1 MRTTLAVLAVSM
13 LCGSALGEARRSY
26 YTRDVIDTALRNVRR
41 YGWARSIRGMHV
53 GNAERFS
60 KHSDEA
66 LLSFVPPPE
75 IPRAYQVNAKG
86 CPVHGREVFRHGS
99 YPWKIDVER
108 PYRVKCPVGGEEYPS
123 NDFGAFHKSG
133 MGDRSL
139 LTGRFADDGWGWRGP
154 DDRDWTDT
162 YDNYFFVA
170 YYNHWATHNRLR
182 TIIYSL
188 GRSVVLVE
196 DGEPDKAKLFAHKL
210 GVVLWR
216 LAEHYPEY
224 RYEKQSREGIRRA
237 NYTGKILNHGWAAY
251 LARTFDAYDAV
262 KPYLYHDRELQRRS
276 GLNGEQLDC
285 MIRERLV
292 QDAARSITETAR
304 ITCNWGGSQRLVLRL
319 AKVLGD
325 EATNPSRD
333 EMVQYVLDNPKPG
346 TYLDQGVYDAM
357 ASLIHRDGVPA
368 ESPGYNLGWLIGV
381 AKIADGLAELGI
393 DLHKERRFR
402 HIMLWPFDL
411 CVAGELTPAMGDF
424 SNMWARLNVWEQ
436 AAPTYR
442 QVAPYVAD
450 ARLLWAAKK
459 ARPSHDGLFRG
470 AVTDLAEVS
479 DERPAIGIK
488 STLLPGYKVANLQ
501 SGSDE
506 NRTANSLFF
515 GSYSAHTHADQLN
528 LTIYSH
534 RNCLLPDFGYPEA
547 ADPFDPKRYGYFSNT
562 VAHNTVVVNAR
573 VQMNGPT
580 QLNAFEPN
588 GFAQL
593 VDATCDNAYPDVTS
607 LFRRVNIHVEATPTQ
622 SYVFDV
628 FYVRGGRQHDYLLHG
643 TQADFSCTPR
653 LGPVQKKGT
662 LAGEDVEVG
671 RFYDDPRLDGK
682 PPGSVSYGGYL
693 GSGFQFLTNV
703 QRAPLNEKAVGDWLL
718 TKPIDKQPDRPWQSI
733 GLRAHALGSDE
744 ELIACDGPVQ
754 TRPGMPDTVKFM
766 IRRRSADLG
775 DLASKFAAVFEP
787 YRDGH
792 WIKSVDS
799 VAIQPDDGNAAA
811 AKLRLTNGQIHYVFH
826 SLAASK
832 TYTIDGRLV
841 TDGMAACVVLGA
853 DGKVEKAMLYNGTG
867 LALDD
872 FALNGNG
879 ARRTKIVSLDYDA
892 GIVEVADPVICGDLR
907 PGQVVVVEPGKYG
920 DGITLRKVID
930 ATHFSVGDED
940 LQAAG
945 GAVVKLDPKTGA
957 VASSVTITRAKPG
970 MMVYNSRMEPVG
982 HVDRWQR
989 HQTKWSIKPLAD
1001 KALSPDTFPKSEGFT
1016 RPRFSIMVAAPGNE
1030 VMVPSLTLY
1039 LATGE

>member
-1 MRTTLAVLAVSM
+1 
-13 LCGSALGEARRSY
+13 
-26 YTRDVIDTALRNVRR
+26 
-41 YGWARSIRGMHV
+41 MHV
-53 GNAERFS
+53 GNAERFA
-60 KHSDEA
+60 KHSDEE
-66 LLSFVPPPE
+66 LLSFVPPPD

-86 CPVHGREVFRHGS
+86 CPAHGREVFRHGS

-108 PYRVKCPVGGEEYPS
+108 PYRVKCPIGGEEYPS
-123 NDFGAFHKSG
+123 NDFGAFYNSG
-133 MGDRSL
+133 MKDRWL
-139 LTGRFADDGWGWRGP
+139 LTGKFADDGWGWRDR
-154 DDRDWTDT
+154 DDKDWTDA

-182 TIIYSL
+182 TLIYSL
-188 GRSVVLVE
+188 GKAIVLVE
-196 DGEPDKAKLFAHKL
+196 DEEPDKAKLFAHKL

-262 KPYLYHDRELQRRS
+262 KPYLYQDLDLQRRS
-276 GLNGEQLDC
+276 GLNGEQLDR
-285 MIRERLV
+285 MMRERLV
-292 QDAARSITETAR
+292 QDAARSITKTGR

-325 EATNPSRD
+325 EAADPSR
-333 EMVQYVLDNPKPG
+333 EGMIQYVLDNPKPR

-402 HIMLWPFDL
+402 HVMLWPFDL
-411 CVAGELTPAMGDF
+411 CVAGEFTPAMGDF

-442 QVAPYVAD
+442 QVAPYVTD
-450 ARLLWAAKK
+450 ARLVWAAKK
-459 ARPSHDGLFRG
+459 ARPSHDDLFRV
-470 AVTDLAEVS
+470 AVADLGEVS
-479 DERPAIGIK
+479 DEKPAIGIK
-488 STLLPGYKVANLQ
+488 STLLPGYKVATLQ

-506 NRTANSLFF
+506 NRTASSLFF

-547 ADPFDPKRYGYFSNT
+547 ADPYDPKRYGYFSNT
-562 VAHNTVVVNAR
+562 VAHNTVVVNAK

-580 QLNAFEPN
+580 QLNAFESN
-588 GFAQL
+588 GFAQIA
-593 VDATCDNAYPDVTS
+593 DATCNNAYPGVTS
-607 LFRRVNIHVEATPTQ
+607 LFRRVNIHVEVTPTK

-643 TQADFSCTPR
+643 TQADFICTPR
-653 LGPVQKKGT
+653 LGPVQAKGT
-662 LAGEDVEVG
+662 LAGEDVELG
-671 RFYDDPRLDGK
+671 RFYDDPRLDRK

-703 QRAPLNEKAVGDWLL
+703 RRARLDGKAEGDWRL
-718 TKPIDKQPDRPWQSI
+718 TKPLEQQPERSWQGI
-733 GLRAHALGSDE
+733 GLRSHALGSDE
-744 ELIACDGPVQ
+744 ELIVCDGPVQ

-766 IRRRSADLG
+766 IRRRMAD
-775 DLASKFAAVFEP
+775 DENLASKFVTVFEP
-787 YRDGH
+787 YRDDH
-792 WIKSVDS
+792 WIGSVDP
-799 VAIQPDDGNAAA
+799 VTIQPDDGNAAA
-811 AKLRLTNGQIHYVFH
+811 AKLTLTSGQVHYVSH
-826 SLAASK
+826 SLAPGT
-832 TYTIDGRLV
+832 TYTIDGKLV
-841 TDGMAACVVLGA
+841 TDGMAACLVLGA
-853 DGKVEKAMLYNGTG
+853 DGKVEKAMLYNGTRLTLG
-867 LALDD
+867 D
-872 FALNGNG
+872 FALKGKG
-879 ARRTKIVSLDYDA
+879 ALRTKIVSLDYDK
-892 GIVEVADPVICGDLR
+892 GIVGVAGPVIGVHLR
-907 PGQVVVVEPGKYG
+907 PGQVVVVEPEKYG
-920 DGITLRKVID
+920 DGVTLRKPIGT
-930 ATHFSVGDED
+930 THFSIGDED

-957 VASSVTITRAKPG
+957 VVSSVAITRAKPG
-970 MMVYNSRMEPVG
+970 MMVYNSHMEPVG
-982 HVDRWQR
+982 HVDQWQR
-989 HQTKWSIKPLAD
+989 HRKEWSIRPLD
-1001 KALSPDTFPKSEGFT
+1001 GSVLSPESFPKSKGFV

-1030 VMVPSLTLY
+1030 VVIPSLALY
-1039 LATGE
+1039 LEPSE